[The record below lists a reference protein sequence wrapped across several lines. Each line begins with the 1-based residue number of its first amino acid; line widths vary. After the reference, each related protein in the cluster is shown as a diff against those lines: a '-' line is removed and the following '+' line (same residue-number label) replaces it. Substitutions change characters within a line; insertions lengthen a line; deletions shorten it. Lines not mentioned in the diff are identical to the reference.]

1 MSIENNENKEAATT
15 ETTTPKAPKKS
26 GSIKKSFQTGQFKS
40 GAYSSVVT
48 VLVIALVIVLNL
60 VVGKLDLSTDLSKGN
75 LFTLSKETKKIL
87 KNSRKDIT
95 FYYMVSSGSEN
106 EYIENVLKQYKKAS
120 KHISIKKVDPVA
132 NPAFASK
139 YDITDDVSSN
149 DVIVAVDA
157 DKTAK
162 LVSGSEMYYSE
173 QDYSGSYS
181 SSSNSNYYLDAEG
194 QLTSAIQNVL
204 SGSTTKMYVAT
215 GHSEVALPDTL
226 TKAFAKMN
234 VETADL
240 ELLTAEKIPDDC
252 NILMINGPTSDLA
265 DNEKKIVLDY
275 LKAGGNAIINLSYTT
290 EKMTNL
296 EEVLEYYGIQSK
308 QGIICETSG
317 KYYCYPNFIVPELGT
332 DASEMLGDLQGYI
345 IMPNAVGMNVMSEIR
360 SSLTMKQLLKTSD
373 SSYLKVDPS
382 SGSSEKENGDVAGPF
397 YAGISATEKLDNDKE
412 TKIVAY
418 ASASTFGEKYASS
431 GQLENTSLLKSA
443 VNSMLTTKEDKVAI
457 DAKSLGVSSVSLTP
471 VMQLVWAAVLIILL
485 PLACLLCGFVIWM
498 MRRKK

>member
-1 MSIENNENKEAATT
+1 M
-15 ETTTPKAPKKS
+15 
-26 GSIKKSFQTGQFKS
+26 
-40 GAYSSVVT
+40 
-48 VLVIALVIVLNL
+48 
-60 VVGKLDLSTDLSKGN
+60 
-75 LFTLSKETKKIL
+75 
-87 KNSRKDIT
+87 
-95 FYYMVSSGSEN
+95 
-106 EYIENVLKQYKKAS
+106 
-120 KHISIKKVDPVA
+120 
-132 NPAFASK
+132 
-139 YDITDDVSSN
+139 
-149 DVIVAVDA
+149 
-157 DKTAK
+157 
-162 LVSGSEMYYSE
+162 
-173 QDYSGSYS
+173 
-181 SSSNSNYYLDAEG
+181 
-194 QLTSAIQNVL
+194 
-204 SGSTTKMYVAT
+204 
-215 GHSEVALPDTL
+215 PDTL

-308 QGIICETSG
+308 QGLFETSG

-397 YAGISATEKLDNDKE
+397 YAGISATEKLDDDKE

-431 GQLENTSLLKSA
+431 GPAREYIFA
-443 VNSMLTTKEDKVAI
+443 EI
-457 DAKSLGVSSVSLTP
+457 SS
-471 VMQLVWAAVLIILL
+471 
-485 PLACLLCGFVIWM
+485 
-498 MRRKK
+498 

>member
-1 MSIENNENKEAATT
+1 
-15 ETTTPKAPKKS
+15 
-26 GSIKKSFQTGQFKS
+26 
-40 GAYSSVVT
+40 
-48 VLVIALVIVLNL
+48 
-60 VVGKLDLSTDLSKGN
+60 
-75 LFTLSKETKKIL
+75 
-87 KNSRKDIT
+87 
-95 FYYMVSSGSEN
+95 
-106 EYIENVLKQYKKAS
+106 
-120 KHISIKKVDPVA
+120 
-132 NPAFASK
+132 
-139 YDITDDVSSN
+139 
-149 DVIVAVDA
+149 
-157 DKTAK
+157 
-162 LVSGSEMYYSE
+162 
-173 QDYSGSYS
+173 
-181 SSSNSNYYLDAEG
+181 
-194 QLTSAIQNVL
+194 
-204 SGSTTKMYVAT
+204 MYVAT

-317 KYYCYPNFIVPELGT
+317 KYYYYPNFIVPELGT

-397 YAGISATEKLDNDKE
+397 YAGISATEKLDDDKE

-418 ASASTFGEKYASS
+418 ASASTFDEKYASS

>member
-317 KYYCYPNFIVPELGT
+317 KYYYYPNFIVPELGT
-332 DASEMLGDLQGYI
+332 DASEM
-345 IMPNAVGMNVMSEIR
+345 
-360 SSLTMKQLLKTSD
+360 
-373 SSYLKVDPS
+373 
-382 SGSSEKENGDVAGPF
+382 ENGDVAGPF

-418 ASASTFGEKYASS
+418 ASASTFDEKYASS